1 MATETKTIT
10 KTRFN
15 REYNNYG
22 KRGHRTVDCWENKRK
37 EKDNEGKTS
46 LWDPYY
52 VETFKNTTRKNITHN
67 G

>member
-37 EKDNEGKTS
+37 KKDNDGKPLCGIHIMWRRS
-46 LWDPYY
+46 
-52 VETFKNTTRKNITHN
+52 RI
-67 G
+67 